1 MILIITGMDNTGK
14 TTLAE
19 KISQELGYPL
29 TKSLGGQASDPEKI
43 HWTLNALAG
52 EESLQ
57 IFDRFAPLEENVY
70 GVVLRNRNRRD
81 PIFGLD
87 SSLMKLLKKVPH
99 LIIYT
104 RTSRDNIMDFGTR
117 LQMSGVK
124 ENFTSLLE
132 AWDDLYFK
140 LLARGYKVISYDYEE
155 VDINSF
161 IEGLKI
167 IMNNMENQEV

>member
-19 KISQELGYPL
+19 KISQELDYPL

-52 EESLQ
+52 EEPLQ

-70 GVVLRNRNRRD
+70 GVVLRNRNRKD

-104 RTSRDNIMDFGTR
+104 RTSRDNIMN
-117 LQMSGVK
+117 LQCSMQV
-124 ENFTSLLE
+124 L
-132 AWDDLYFK
+132 
-140 LLARGYKVISYDYEE
+140 
-155 VDINSF
+155 
-161 IEGLKI
+161 
-167 IMNNMENQEV
+167 